1 MYIFQVGEA
10 KKHTHILW
18 VYVFLLLPPPPP
30 FQTKPHPPLFFSSSE
45 IYCLVGGGGLVPQ
58 TLERVAQRGGKF
70 EICV

>member
-45 IYCLVGGGGLVPQ
+45 IYCLVGGGGVGSPDPRARRA
-58 TLERVAQRGGKF
+58 EGRKV
-70 EICV
+70 